1 MQTTWLLMLYALI
14 VLIGQIGVVAIG
26 VVFWDRNFPSLS
38 MPVSVFLYLAVFVVG
53 WKLALRLTKPRNV
66 QEPAV
71 SGQ

>member
-1 MQTTWLLMLYALI
+1 MHTTWLLVLYALI

-26 VVFWDRNFPSLS
+26 VTFWDRNFPSLS

>member
-1 MQTTWLLMLYALI
+1 MKTTWLLVLYALI

-26 VVFWDRNFPSLS
+26 VTFWDRHFPTLS

-53 WKLALRLTKPRNV
+53 WKLALRLTKPRTV

>member
-1 MQTTWLLMLYALI
+1 MHTTWLLMLYALI
-14 VLIGQIGVVAIG
+14 VLIGQLIVVALG
-26 VVFWDRNFPSLS
+26 VAFWDRNFPSLS

-53 WKLALRLTKPRNV
+53 WKLALRLTKPRTV